1 MIVLFDGVCNLC
13 NGAVQW
19 IIPRDPQARISFASL
34 QSPTGHTLATQYGI
48 DAQQLDSIVVIA
60 DNTAYTASDA
70 ILRICV
76 TLTWP
81 WPLLASARIVPRA
94 WRDAIYRVVARNR
107 YRWFGQQET
116 CMMPTPTNAQRFLP

>member
-1 MIVLFDGVCNLC
+1 VIVLFDGVCNLC

-76 TLTWP
+76 TLT
-81 WPLLASARIVPRA
+81 A

>member
-34 QSPTGHTLATQYGI
+34 QSPTGHTLAAQYGI

-60 DNTAYTASDA
+60 DNTAYTESDA
-70 ILRICV
+70 ILRICAM
-76 TLTWP
+76 LTWP
-81 WPLLASARIVPRA
+81 WPLLAGARIIPRT
-94 WRDAIYRVVARNR
+94 WRNALYRVVARNR
-107 YRWFGQQET
+107 YRWFGQRET
-116 CMMPTPTNAQRFLP
+116 CMMPTPTNARRFL